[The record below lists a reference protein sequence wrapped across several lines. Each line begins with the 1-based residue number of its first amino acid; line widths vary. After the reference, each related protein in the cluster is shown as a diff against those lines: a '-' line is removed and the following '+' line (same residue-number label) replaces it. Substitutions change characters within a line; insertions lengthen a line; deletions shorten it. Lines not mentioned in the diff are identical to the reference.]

1 MKHNAQHLTLTL
13 TFVLLLGLSSV
24 LCILRGANPVS
35 YSKVEKRPLATFPAD
50 VTPEEIRDGRAA
62 DRFDAFA
69 TDQFPFR
76 EFFRAVKARFTLYAL
91 GLKQNNGYAIEN
103 GSIAQIEKEFNRE
116 NVDHSLSRLSYLY
129 NRYLT
134 DTDSQVYLALIPD
147 KNYFFAKDY
156 SYPSP
161 DYDALKSRLHKTLP
175 NATYIELFDTL
186 SLADYYKTDW
196 HWDQSRLDDTLA
208 RLGQAMQFAD
218 RLPSDYTQKTLSPF
232 RGGYHDQSAL
242 YPPPEALT
250 YRTNDVID
258 SLTLY
263 DYATGT
269 TSGVYLPKKFDSDT
283 PYDFFMDGLQGLQRI
298 DNPSAATEDELIVFR
313 DSFGSSILPLIA
325 QAYRTVYVVD
335 IRTVSPATLGSVID
349 VSGKDVLLL
358 YSTTVLNTKTFK

>member
-1 MKHNAQHLTLTL
+1 MKHNAKYLTLTL
-13 TFVLLLGLSSV
+13 TFVLLLSLGTV
-24 LCILRGANPVS
+24 LCILRATDPVT
-35 YSKVEKRPLATFPAD
+35 YSKVEKRPLAAFPSD

-103 GSIAQIEKEFNRE
+103 GSIAQIEREFNRE

-129 NRYLT
+129 DRYLT

-147 KNYFFAKDY
+147 KNYFFERDY
-156 SYPSP
+156 GYPAP
-161 DYDALKSRLHKTLP
+161 DYDTLKSRLRETLP
-175 NATYIELFDTL
+175 DATYIELFDTL

-196 HWDQSRLDDTLA
+196 HWDQSRLDGVLA

-218 RLPSDYTQKTLSPF
+218 RLPTSYTQNTLSPF

-242 YPPPEALT
+242 YPPPETLT

-258 SLTLY
+258 GLTLY
-263 DYATGT
+263 DYATNK
-269 TSGVYLPKKFDSDT
+269 TSGVYLPGKFDSDT

-298 DNPSAATEDELIVFR
+298 DNPRALTGDELIVFR

-325 QAYRTVYVVD
+325 QGYRTVYVVD

-349 VSGKDVLLL
+349 FSGKDVLFL